1 MVERLRSLC
10 KSEKTSFSALEKEL
24 GFANGSLA
32 KSDERIQAARLH
44 ALATRFG
51 VSMEYILTG
60 DDTRP
65 QEALNA
71 QERELLRV
79 FRSLNAQGRSEAVR
93 RMEEMS
99 MIPSYGIGQDSEKSY
114 PSMNAG

>member
-60 DDTRP
+60 DDTKPHETRDAKE
-65 QEALNA
+65 Q
-71 QERELLRV
+71 ELLRV
-79 FRSLNAQGRSEAVR
+79 FRSLNAQGRSEAIR
-93 RMEEMS
+93 RMTEMS
-99 MIPSYGIGQDSEKSY
+99 MIPSYGIGQESGKSY
-114 PSMNAG
+114 PSANAG